1 VINGRLLS
9 SLSLNPKCD
18 QRQAA
23 FESRLVQA
31 AARLGDAQRVWESKV
46 KEGEEEGV
54 RKGREE
60 GLAEGRR
67 EGREEGLAEGRRE
80 GREEGRKLALAL
92 SEAQNLV
99 TDAGSRQSECQAK
112 LEAAE
117 LELEQARLRLEEE
130 KERLRASL
138 VDLGDARM
146 GMAALQGK
154 LERAEKTEAELTKE
168 LERARLG
175 AAQHS
180 DADLHGEFRARLGE
194 MEKRLLESEKRLLER
209 EEALERALGEEKRLL
224 GVEKAQAVQLASLGE
239 DAHRVGRFLSDAVG
253 QRDALLESSRSL
265 ARALSDMSAV
275 VRSPH

>member
-1 VINGRLLS
+1 M
-9 SLSLNPKCD
+9 
-18 QRQAA
+18 
-23 FESRLVQA
+23 
-31 AARLGDAQRVWESKV
+31 WESKV

-54 RKGREE
+54 WKGREE
-60 GLAEGRR
+60 GH
-67 EGREEGLAEGRRE
+67 AEGRRE

-112 LEAAE
+112 LDAAE

-146 GMAALQGK
+146 GMAALQGR
-154 LERAEKTEAELTKE
+154 LDRAEKTEVELTKE
-168 LERARLG
+168 LERARLV
-175 AAQHS
+175 AAHS